1 MQWKLQNRH
10 YLPVLWSRS
19 TPWNSPIWS
28 CWQFG
33 GPGLRLANAWP
44 STGFSCWTT
53 WNPCQENMQP
63 SHVLA
68 IIFHQ
73 IGTYSPMTHPK
84 WCAYWTNC
92 HLRNVGL
99 QVWRWTTGHLCN
111 FKPSKTGRKMLESL
125 IGVLSSGRGTDLYRF
140 VPILF
145 EVHWMGKPVNLGKH
159 LTPQIYLVV

>member
-1 MQWKLQNRH
+1 MKIAKSPLVACAMEPLYSMKFANLIMLTVWGSWTQACKCLTINRLFLLNDMKSLVKIYSQVMCWPLFSTKLEN
-10 YLPVLWSRS
+10 
-19 TPWNSPIWS
+19 
-28 CWQFG
+28 
-33 GPGLRLANAWP
+33 NA
-44 STGFSCWTT
+44 
-53 WNPCQENMQP
+53 
-63 SHVLA
+63 
-68 IIFHQ
+68 
-73 IGTYSPMTHPK
+73 PMTQPK

-99 QVWRWTTGHLCN
+99 QVWRWTTGHLGN